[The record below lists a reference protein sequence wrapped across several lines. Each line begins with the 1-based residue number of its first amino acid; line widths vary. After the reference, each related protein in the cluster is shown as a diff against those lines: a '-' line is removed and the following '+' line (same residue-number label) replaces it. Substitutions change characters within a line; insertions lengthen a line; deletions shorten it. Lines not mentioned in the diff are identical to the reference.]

1 MKNKMIKMTLILV
14 AAVSLSACG
23 MNKTQRQMVAGAVI
37 GGTAA
42 HLLSDGDTGAVLG
55 GAALGGVVGTQINK
69 NDYRRYYRR

>member
-1 MKNKMIKMTLILV
+1 
-14 AAVSLSACG
+14 

-69 NDYRRYYRR
+69 NDDRRYYRR

>member
-1 MKNKMIKMTLILV
+1 MKNKSIKMTLVLV
-14 AAVSLSACG
+14 AAICLSACG

-55 GAALGGVVGTQINK
+55 GAALGGVVGTQVNK
-69 NDYRRYYRR
+69 NADRRYSRR